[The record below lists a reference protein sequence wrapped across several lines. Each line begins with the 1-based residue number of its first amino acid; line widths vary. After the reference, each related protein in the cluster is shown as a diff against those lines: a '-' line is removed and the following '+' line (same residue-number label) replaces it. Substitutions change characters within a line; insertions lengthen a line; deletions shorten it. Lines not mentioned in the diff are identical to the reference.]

1 MKVNVS
7 LLLTAVL
14 AVFLQSCT
22 ENEPHQ
28 EKPEQV
34 QFSFSLDE
42 NDPSNGRSG
51 ADEFPAG
58 AELILTIT
66 DNSGKPVLTN
76 HRIGIMNF
84 GGGYITEP
92 LEFDLGRY
100 NVTDFLIASG
110 SEILYAV
117 PKKNTPLAP
126 LVVRPL
132 PYSFNVL
139 KGKLTN
145 VAMEVVSTKGY
156 APKDFGYAAFNIEV
170 VNPLSVTVFTS
181 KGGETK
187 LASAEAFLYDA
198 EDKLI
203 KTYDLG
209 AKVNLLSFKGDVD
222 ASYKLVVR
230 KPGWTPFIRTFNYK
244 DLVEELDNLSLNVLM
259 WPAFTMKT
267 DIVPTFEIE
276 IGGKSGSITI
286 DWGDGSVETSPLAY
300 SEPLSHTYAGSGTY
314 YITITGDL
322 ENITSVYEFY
332 FLGKSTEINFE
343 HLTSLRSLTLDF
355 PAVLDLSQNAELTS
369 LNLVA
374 TTEVEQ
380 LLLPSD
386 HKIAFAI
393 LNGIGRLKTSH
404 VDYVVNSLYTN
415 AVAHNIRDGFF
426 SVNEYTET
434 PLPEHR
440 PSPAATA
447 HLIVLRDNYG
457 WEVGSLNE

>member
-1 MKVNVS
+1 MTPV
-7 LLLTAVL
+7 
-14 AVFLQSCT
+14 T
-22 ENEPHQ
+22 EG
-28 EKPEQV
+28 PE
-34 QFSFSLDE
+34 LM
-42 NDPSNGRSG
+42 
-51 ADEFPAG
+51 
-58 AELILTIT
+58 
-66 DNSGKPVLTN
+66 NSP
-76 HRIGIMNF
+76 
-84 GGGYITEP
+84 EP

-230 KPGWTPFIRTFNYK
+230 KPGY
-244 DLVEELDNLSLNVLM
+244 
-259 WPAFTMKT
+259 
-267 DIVPTFEIE
+267 
-276 IGGKSGSITI
+276 
-286 DWGDGSVETSPLAY
+286 
-300 SEPLSHTYAGSGTY
+300 
-314 YITITGDL
+314 
-322 ENITSVYEFY
+322 
-332 FLGKSTEINFE
+332 
-343 HLTSLRSLTLDF
+343 
-355 PAVLDLSQNAELTS
+355 
-369 LNLVA
+369 
-374 TTEVEQ
+374 
-380 LLLPSD
+380 
-386 HKIAFAI
+386 
-393 LNGIGRLKTSH
+393 
-404 VDYVVNSLYTN
+404 SLYQN
-415 AVAHNIRDGFF
+415 V
-426 SVNEYTET
+426 
-434 PLPEHR
+434 
-440 PSPAATA
+440 
-447 HLIVLRDNYG
+447 
-457 WEVGSLNE
+457 

>member
-1 MKVNVS
+1 MLRIS
-7 LLLTAVL
+7 L
-14 AVFLQSCT
+14 SC
-22 ENEPHQ
+22 
-28 EKPEQV
+28 
-34 QFSFSLDE
+34 
-42 NDPSNGRSG
+42 
-51 ADEFPAG
+51 
-58 AELILTIT
+58 
-66 DNSGKPVLTN
+66 
-76 HRIGIMNF
+76 
-84 GGGYITEP
+84 
-92 LEFDLGRY
+92 
-100 NVTDFLIASG
+100 G
-110 SEILYAV
+110 SRA
-117 PKKNTPLAP
+117 
-126 LVVRPL
+126 
-132 PYSFNVL
+132 
-139 KGKLTN
+139 
-145 VAMEVVSTKGY
+145 
-156 APKDFGYAAFNIEV
+156 
-170 VNPLSVTVFTS
+170 
-181 KGGETK
+181 
-187 LASAEAFLYDA
+187 
-198 EDKLI
+198 
-203 KTYDLG
+203 
-209 AKVNLLSFKGDVD
+209 
-222 ASYKLVVR
+222 
-230 KPGWTPFIRTFNYK
+230 TPFIRTFNYK